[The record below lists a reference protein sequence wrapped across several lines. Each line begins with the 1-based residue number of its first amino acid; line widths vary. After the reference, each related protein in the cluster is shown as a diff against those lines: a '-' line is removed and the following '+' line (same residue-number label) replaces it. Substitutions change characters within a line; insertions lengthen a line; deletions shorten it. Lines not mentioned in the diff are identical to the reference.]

1 VTISGVLAEA
11 FEVYRRLLRRS
22 IIVAGLIFAVVSLAQ
37 ALAEQH
43 LTTLTQLVSLL
54 LSLAGTLL
62 VQGALVEVVRD
73 LHEGREPAVIG
84 EYYQRTRGR
93 LGTLLGTSILYG
105 LGAVL
110 IVPIAR
116 WSLAVPLVMIERL
129 KRRDAFARSSAL
141 VRGRT
146 GRVLVL
152 VLITYLISGLGAL
165 LIREPFTFLPSF
177 AAAWIGGTIAGAI
190 TVPFEAHVL
199 TVLYYRLT
207 EPERPILPEAT
218 RTSWQSMWDEE
229 GGQPPE

>member
-11 FEVYRRLLRRS
+11 FEIYRLLLRRS
-22 IIVAGLIFAVVSLAQ
+22 IIVAGLIFSVVSLAQ

-190 TVPFEAHVL
+190 TVPIEAHVL